1 MSTYLHTTKCT
12 VCTVHMQHKL
22 CGMYKQW
29 VTFLPASLVDDILIV
44 EKFSIKKWIV
54 YSNETKLTM
63 IINHTILCTPS
74 MMSFCLKLYKSR
86 FIHEIWC
93 FLILFTF
100 CLKGQGCLQTC
111 SVTRYL
117 CVGHPFAYRLIIFRS
132 TNYFANSAKIWQLI
146 FHWIVHLFTNF
157 SINCFK
163 FKT

>member
-1 MSTYLHTTKCT
+1 
-12 VCTVHMQHKL
+12 
-22 CGMYKQW
+22 MYKQW

-44 EKFSIKKWIV
+44 EKFSNKKWIV
-54 YSNETKLTM
+54 YSSETKLTT

-86 FIHEIWC
+86 CIHEIWC

-117 CVGHPFAYRLIIFRS
+117 CVGHPFAYTQHPIIRNGHTYKKLCWILGKIEETS
-132 TNYFANSAKIWQLI
+132 TGQ
-146 FHWIVHLFTNF
+146 V
-157 SINCFK
+157 K
-163 FKT
+163 FKKRIKEHKKRSVLRFSKLRNE